1 MAEKFKGSAF
11 MREVYLRSTPSVDL
25 DKVEGAIN
33 PNNYTITESALYAL
47 MRKYGVLDKD
57 NRVLNA
63 DWNLGVNMWL
73 LNKGPCV
80 VRDTKAA

>member
-1 MAEKFKGSAF
+1 MEKFNGSAF

-25 DKVEGAIN
+25 DKVEGTIN
-33 PNNYTITESALYAL
+33 PNNYTITESVLYAL
-47 MRKYGVLDKD
+47 MRKYGVLDNE

>member
-1 MAEKFKGSAF
+1 MEKFNGSAF
-11 MREVYLRSTPSVDL
+11 MREIYLRSTPSVDL
-25 DKVEGAIN
+25 DKVEGSIN
-33 PNNYTITESALYAL
+33 PNNYTITESDLYAL
-47 MRKYGVLDKD
+47 MRKYGVLDEG

-73 LNKGPCV
+73 LDKGPCV

>member
-1 MAEKFKGSAF
+1 MEKFNGSAF
-11 MREVYLRSTPSVDL
+11 MRDVYLHSTPSVDL
-25 DKVEGAIN
+25 DKVEGTIN

-47 MRKYGVLDKD
+47 MRKYGVLDSNNK
-57 NRVLNA
+57 VLNA
-63 DWNLGVNMWL
+63 DWNLGVNIWL

>member
-1 MAEKFKGSAF
+1 MEKFNGSAF
-11 MREVYLRSTPSVDL
+11 MRDVYLHLTPSVDI
-25 DKVEGAIN
+25 DKVEGTIN
-33 PNNYTITESALYAL
+33 PNNYTITQSALYAL
-47 MRKYGVLDKD
+47 MRKYGVLDSNNK
-57 NRVLNA
+57 VLNA

>member
-1 MAEKFKGSAF
+1 MEKFNGSAF

-25 DKVEGAIN
+25 DKVEGTIN
-33 PNNYTITESALYAL
+33 PNNYTITESDLYAL
-47 MRKYGVLDKD
+47 MRKYGVLDSN

-63 DWNLGVNMWL
+63 GWNLGVNMWL

>member
-1 MAEKFKGSAF
+1 
-11 MREVYLRSTPSVDL
+11 MREVYLCSTPSVDL
-25 DKVEGAIN
+25 DKVEGSIT
-33 PNNYTITESALYAL
+33 PNNYTITESTLYAL
-47 MRKYGVLDKD
+47 MRKYGVLDSN

-73 LNKGPCV
+73 LNKGPRI

>member
-1 MAEKFKGSAF
+1 MAALSCARSICALLRAWTSTRWRGS
-11 MREVYLRSTPSVDL
+11 
-25 DKVEGAIN
+25 IN
-33 PNNYTITESALYAL
+33 PNNYTITESDLYAL
-47 MRKYGVLDKD
+47 MRKYGVLDEG

-73 LNKGPCV
+73 LDKGPCV

>member
-1 MAEKFKGSAF
+1 MEKFNGSAF

-25 DKVEGAIN
+25 DKVEGTIN
-33 PNNYTITESALYAL
+33 PNNYTITESVLYAL
-47 MRKYGVLDKD
+47 MRKYGVLDNE

-73 LNKGPCV
+73 LNNGPCV
-80 VRDTKAA
+80 VRDTKAV